1 MEQWTG
7 ERAAVLSKVLWV
19 GGWAKALATVDFDSL
34 NSSAKPVPNFDWCSR
49 DQFVG
54 TGRLVLSIALSI
66 CLSGFVVWFVVSDQ
80 WFVLKDQISA
90 RNRCWYAHS
99 LASVAPAHSL
109 CKGMRNKERVDS
121 IFVIRELVQLQT
133 QAVMAIILLGM
144 CVKLSLLNWSSTLF
158 LISKSH
164 LLLLFGSQSVLYLTV
179 ATSSCDI

>member
-7 ERAAVLSKVLWV
+7 ERAAVLSQVLWV
-19 GGWAKALATVDFDSL
+19 GVWAKALATVDFDSL
-34 NSSAKPVPNFDWCSR
+34 NSSAKPVPYFDWCSR

-54 TGRLVLSIALSI
+54 TGGLVLSIALSI

-90 RNRCWYAHS
+90 RNRRWF
-99 LASVAPAHSL
+99 AHSL
-109 CKGMRNKERVDS
+109 CKDMRNKERVDS

-158 LISKSH
+158 LVSKSH
-164 LLLLFGSQSVLYLTV
+164 LLLLFGS
-179 ATSSCDI
+179 

>member
-1 MEQWTG
+1 MNWG
-7 ERAAVLSKVLWV
+7 ESCCTFQGAL
-19 GGWAKALATVDFDSL
+19 GGGLGQSAGNLDFDSL
-34 NSSAKPVPNFDWCSR
+34 NSCAKPVPNFDWCSR

-90 RNRCWYAHS
+90 CNRRWF
-99 LASVAPAHSL
+99 AHSL
-109 CKGMRNKERVDS
+109 CKDMRIKERVDS

-158 LISKSH
+158 LVSKSH
-164 LLLLFGSQSVLYLTV
+164 LLLLFGS
-179 ATSSCDI
+179 